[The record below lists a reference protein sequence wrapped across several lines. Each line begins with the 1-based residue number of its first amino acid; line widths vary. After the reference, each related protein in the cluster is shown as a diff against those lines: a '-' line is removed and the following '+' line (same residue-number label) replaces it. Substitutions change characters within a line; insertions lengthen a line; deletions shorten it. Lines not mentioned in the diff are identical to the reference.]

1 MAGAGG
7 IDLAYGREASL
18 TVCLVFGPFV
28 ASALLSPLDTAVAG
42 VVAVVAAFVLGWPDG
57 TAGTSA
63 HLVRVLAVA
72 VGSLMAYKLACERT
86 RREAKLVAVR
96 RVAEAAQQ
104 AILRPLPKRVGR
116 LGLVGR
122 YVSATAEAS
131 VGGDFYEAVVTPWGA
146 RLVVGDVRGK
156 GLEAVRLASVLL
168 GEFRSRAPTEAD
180 FADVVSRVDA
190 AVHSGPEDFAT
201 AIFAQATGDGLTIVR
216 CGHPQPLRS
225 DGSGHV
231 IELDV
236 PGTFPLG
243 LGACGVAAT
252 PVSLKGDQRL
262 LLYSDGAIETRD
274 GGGRYFDLAASF
286 QRALPLDADTAVQQ
300 ILDDLGRHAGGVIGD
315 DVVLVLAEPCHPGA
329 PDTRLPQLKED
340 SWP

>member
-1 MAGAGG
+1 M
-7 IDLAYGREASL
+7 
-18 TVCLVFGPFV
+18 FGPFV

-42 VVAVVAAFVLGWPDG
+42 VVAVVSAFVLGWPDG

-72 VGSLMAYKLACERT
+72 VSSLMAYKLACERT
-86 RREAKLVAVR
+86 RREEKLVAVR

-131 VGGDFYEAVVTPWGA
+131 VDGDFYEAVVTPWGA

-156 GLEAVRLASVLL
+156 GLEAVRLASALL
-168 GEFRSRAPTEAD
+168 GEFRSRAATEAD
-180 FADVVSRVDA
+180 FADVVSRLDA
-190 AVHSGPEDFAT
+190 AASVAGGPEDFAT
-201 AIFAQATGDGLTIVR
+201 AILAQTTDEGLTVVR
-216 CGHPQPLRS
+216 CGHPQPLRADS
-225 DGSGHV
+225 SGHV
-231 IELDV
+231 IELDI
-236 PGTFPLG
+236 PGTLPLG
-243 LGACGVAAT
+243 LGACSAVAA
-252 PVSLKGDQRL
+252 PVALKGDQRL
-262 LLYSDGAIETRD
+262 LLDSDGAIETRD
-274 GGGRYFDLAASF
+274 AGGRYFNLAASL
-286 QRALPLDADTAVQQ
+286 QRARPLDADAAVQQ

-315 DVVLVLAEPCHPGA
+315 DVVLVLAEPWRPGA
-329 PDTRLPQLKED
+329 SDTRPQQLKED